1 MFCDP
6 SCASGDVV
14 ALPPP
19 VQLRHMSCSSQKKLI
34 FCRCEICH
42 VVRSV
47 APCHNPSESA
57 CWL

>member
-19 VQLRHMSCSSQKKLI
+19 LQLRHMSCSSQKRLS
-34 FCRCEICH
+34 FCRSEICH

-47 APCHNPSESA
+47 VPSQTPSEIA